1 MILLDTNILVEYY
14 KGNEKV
20 RAELKQ
26 IGYATLGISVITV
39 MELFYGARNKKELER
54 LKKSLESL
62 QVFHLTPTISTKAL
76 ELIESYAK
84 SHTLQIPDALI
95 AATVLE
101 KDMALYTLNMK
112 DFQFIPRINLYSE
125 TS

>member
-112 DFQFIPRINLYSE
+112 DFPFIPRINLYSE